1 MDLSEAY
8 DCLPCD
14 FLLANYINLINLVLI
29 WLMIMYVFKN
39 KGKKIGSSYSDW
51 ANSILRLLIL
61 MFLSMTFSYLLKIIC
76 NFADDNVLILCGDN
90 LLVILTSLEYVVKTL
105 LIWFNLNSLKVNPG
119 SFNL

>member
-1 MDLSEAY
+1 
-8 DCLPCD
+8 
-14 FLLANYINLINLVLI
+14 
-29 WLMIMYVFKN
+29 
-39 KGKKIGSSYSDW
+39 
-51 ANSILRLLIL
+51 

-119 SFNL
+119 SLYL